1 MLDAFSTNCSDMA
14 QSFTSIGFDA
24 AAAQM
29 NALASK
35 LKALSSA
42 LSSLKEANDDS
53 WAGIREQQTALID
66 QITSR
71 ARPSAISRQASAASF
86 RRSCT
91 RR

>member
-29 NALASK
+29 NALAAK

-53 WAGIREQQTALID
+53 WAGIREQQAALID
-66 QITSR
+66 QITS
-71 ARPSAISRQASAASF
+71 ARETISNLSASVSSEL
-86 RRSCT
+86 SPKLH
-91 RR
+91 